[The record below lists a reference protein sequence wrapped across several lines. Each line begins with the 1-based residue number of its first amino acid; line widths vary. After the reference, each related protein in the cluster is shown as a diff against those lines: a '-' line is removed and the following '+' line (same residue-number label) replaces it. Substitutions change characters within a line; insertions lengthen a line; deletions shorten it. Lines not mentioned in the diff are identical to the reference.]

1 MDLFSDRLIGMLGA
15 DPMMAPRHAP
25 GHSAN
30 KDRRMKYSRH
40 EAKDYA
46 REHMQ
51 GIWAAALNPF
61 NADLSLNEAGL
72 RSNIRHWIDDL
83 AIQGLFIAGK
93 QGEFFSMSLEERKRN
108 FEIAVDECGGKA
120 GTIMSVSDQN
130 FNTVLELAKH
140 AENCGA
146 DYIVVHAPV
155 LSFVQDKGE
164 VLYQYFKA
172 LCDQLDIGIAMW
184 SHPDSGYLMQPEECA
199 RIAELPNIVAIKYSV
214 PREMYVRLSHMVG
227 DKIHVSTASEDEW
240 LDNIEEL
247 NWKLYL
253 CSSPP
258 YQLQTRNDRRMHD
271 YTQLAF
277 QGKFAEARK
286 LRDSLN
292 PVREAIIRSRP
303 ADKPQAFG
311 KYWQELLG
319 QVGGPVRHPMLNLT
333 ETEKATIREAFEGCG
348 LKL

>member
-1 MDLFSDRLIGMLGA
+1 
-15 DPMMAPRHAP
+15 MA
-25 GHSAN
+25 S
-30 KDRRMKYSRH
+30 KYSKRD
-40 EAKDYA
+40 AKDYA
-46 REHMQ
+46 REHMR

-61 NADLSLNEAGL
+61 NEDLSVDEPGL

-83 AIQGLFIAGK
+83 EIQGLFIAGK
-93 QGEFFSMSLEERKRN
+93 QGEYFSMSLDERKRN

-120 GTIMSVSDQN
+120 GVIVSVSDQN
-130 FNTVLELAKH
+130 FDTVKDLAHH
-140 AENCGA
+140 AEYCGA

-155 LSFVQDKGE
+155 LSFVHDRGE
-164 VLYQYFKA
+164 VLYQYYKA
-172 LCDQLDIGIAMW
+172 LCDELDIGIAMW

-214 PREMYVRLSHMVG
+214 PRDMYVELTHKVG
-227 DKIHVSTASEDEW
+227 DKIQVSTSAEPEW

-247 NWKLYL
+247 GWQLYL

-258 YQLQTRNDRRMHD
+258 YHLQSKVDKRMHE

-277 QGKFAEARK
+277 AGKFAEARRV
-286 LRDSLN
+286 RDSLN
-292 PVREAIIRSRP
+292 PVREAMTRSRP

-319 QVGGPVRHPMLNLT
+319 QVGGRVRPPMLELT
-333 ETEKATIREAFEGCG
+333 DREKAEIKAAFETCG
-348 LKL
+348 LRV

>member
-1 MDLFSDRLIGMLGA
+1 
-15 DPMMAPRHAP
+15 
-25 GHSAN
+25 
-30 KDRRMKYSRH
+30 MKYTKH

-46 REHMQ
+46 RENMR

-61 NADLSLNEAGL
+61 NDDMSLNEAGL
-72 RSNIRHWIDDL
+72 RANIRHWIDDL
-83 AIQGLFIAGK
+83 DIQGLFIAGK

-108 FEIAVDECGGKA
+108 FEIAVDECAGKA
-120 GTIMSVSDQN
+120 GVIVSVSDQN
-130 FNTVLELAKH
+130 MNTALELAHH
-140 AENCGA
+140 AQNCGA

-155 LSFVQDKGE
+155 LSFVHDRGE
-164 VLYQYFKA
+164 VLYQYYKRF
-172 LCDQLDIGIAMW
+172 CDELDIGIAMW

-214 PREMYVRLSHMVG
+214 PREMYVQLSHMLG
-227 DKIHVSTASEDEW
+227 DKIHVSTSAEEEW

-247 NWKLYL
+247 GWKLYL

-258 YQLQTRNDRRMHD
+258 YHLQTANDKRMHE

-277 QGKFAEARK
+277 DGKFDEARK
-286 LRDSLN
+286 VRDSLN
-292 PVREAIIRSRP
+292 PVREAMKRARP

-319 QVGGPVRHPMLNLT
+319 QVGGRVRAPMLELT
-333 ETEKATIREAFEGCG
+333 DSEKKLIRHEFASAGLET
-348 LKL
+348 